1 MLRGQQTLFTNI
13 FPSSVKRDSD
23 RKGTRNV
30 FIEDRDIAIAHRYYY
45 YIHIRRQRYD
55 DTLVD
60 LEKEF
65 FITADV
71 IGQRLTPYTD
81 FLKELIHKNTKL
93 SALKRKYP
101 HWTWAA

>member
-1 MLRGQQTLFTNI
+1 MIRGQQTLFTNI
-13 FPSSVKRDSD
+13 FPSSIKRDSE

-55 DTLVD
+55 DTLRD

-65 FITADV
+65 FLTADY
-71 IGQRLTPYTD
+71 IIQRLTPCV
-81 FLKELIHKNTKL
+81 ELIKDLTHRNVKVSL
-93 SALKRKYP
+93 LKRKYP